1 MIPFNY
7 FSSFFKTL
15 SDIIFINLFFS
26 SQLFS
31 SSFLFQLFSQ
41 NQLICFESNIIYFHF
56 CIYSFSHVILFNI
69 YFNNFCHYFKTF
81 LYFLFILNLFS
92 KCVYHFHSLKNE
104 IKYKYNHHHI
114 LQIHRLRHHIPDTLH
129 FLSYILLIE

>member
-15 SDIIFINLFFS
+15 SDIIINLFFS

-31 SSFLFQLFSQ
+31 SSFLYQLFSQ

-56 CIYSFSHVILFNI
+56 CIYSFSHVILSIFI
-69 YFNNFCHYFKTF
+69 SITSAIISKL

>member
-15 SDIIFINLFFS
+15 SDIIINLFFS

-31 SSFLFQLFSQ
+31 SSFLYQLFSQ
-41 NQLICFESNIIYFHF
+41 NQPICFESNIIYFHF
-56 CIYSFSHVILFNI
+56 CIYSFSHVILSICISITSVIISNL
-69 YFNNFCHYFKTF
+69 